1 MQKKAQREYLIRFLS
16 TMTAYV
22 LTIFLSSW
30 LIPKIESPNPVRY
43 LVAVLPLLPLFFAL
57 AAFLQY
63 LRRMDEM
70 QRRIQFEAFGLSLA
84 LTGMLTFAS
93 GLLQRA
99 GIPPLDITWVFP
111 MLIFFWGVGVC
122 LANWRYR

>member
-1 MQKKAQREYLIRFLS
+1 VQKQAQREYLVRFLS
-16 TMTAYV
+16 AMAVYV
-22 LTIFLSSW
+22 IAIFFSSW
-30 LIPKIESPNPVRY
+30 LIPKIEPPNPIRY

-84 LTGMLTFAS
+84 LTGMLTFTS
-93 GLLQRA
+93 GLLQRV
-99 GIPPLDITWVFP
+99 GIPPIDITFVFP